1 MNSTN
6 RINLKV
12 HQFTF
17 YATYGL
23 TNRVDLSVA
32 IPILDVRLGMSS
44 QATIVR
50 ELAPIRQGPALKA
63 AWLANPN
70 TLP

>member
-23 TNRVDLSVA
+23 TNRVA
-32 IPILDVRLGMSS
+32 IPILEVRLGMSS

-50 ELAPIRQGPALKA
+50 DLAPNPTGAGP
-63 AWLANPN
+63 
-70 TLP
+70 

>member
-32 IPILDVRLGMSS
+32 IPILEVRLGMSS

-50 ELAPIRQGPALKA
+50 ALAHNPTGAGP
-63 AWLANPN
+63 
-70 TLP
+70 